1 MFIIRWP
8 DGTVPRNGLLY
19 SSEGAW
25 TGLEYP
31 FAGQC
36 LYAGL
41 NDIALQGEYR
51 LMKAELIFNIFN
63 MQAYVNFSGNFS
75 LD

>member
-1 MFIIRWP
+1 MSALFELINIAK
-8 DGTVPRNGLLY
+8 
-19 SSEGAW
+19 GAW

-41 NDIALQGEYR
+41 NEIALQGVCKSGK
-51 LMKAELIFNIFN
+51 LNASTNVM
-63 MQAYVNFSGNFS
+63 VCFSVGNFS